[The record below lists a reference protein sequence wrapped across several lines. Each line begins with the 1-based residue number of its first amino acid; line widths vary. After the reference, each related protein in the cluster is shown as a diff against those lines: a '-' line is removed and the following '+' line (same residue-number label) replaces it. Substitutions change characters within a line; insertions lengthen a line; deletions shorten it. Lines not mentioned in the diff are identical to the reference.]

1 VYKFANVCTGWR
13 RLIGSLIFVGHF
25 PQKWPIFSGS
35 FVKNDLQLRGSYES
49 SPRCSSRLTC
59 NCMTYMRHTLYTRQL
74 YTRKSYI
81 WFVTHI
87 YMYMVRDS
95 SVATY
100 VYKVCASCMYI
111 QFVLTYTK
119 IYRGKKIKV
128 PTSVSQQF
136 WICTKSLWIYIA
148 DLLFSTSPPGAVLI
162 QFSSK
167 MYRIRIVT
175 TCLVLYLSD
184 PAISTQI
191 CRAFAPRVNSP
202 SLIDLQIHSHVY
214 SSWLIYICIVCAL
227 YIYTHVRTRVR
238 KYTCI
243 WFVTHIYMYIVRD
256 SYIYV

>member
-1 VYKFANVCTGWR
+1 MYVHTVCTNVYKNIPWEENK
-13 RLIGSLIFVGHF
+13 GSN
-25 PQKWPIFSGS
+25 KRFSAILNLYQ
-35 FVKNDLQLRGSYES
+35 VPLDLYCRS
-49 SPRCSSRLTC
+49 S
-59 NCMTYMRHTLYTRQL
+59 
-74 YTRKSYI
+74 
-81 WFVTHI
+81 
-87 YMYMVRDS
+87 
-95 SVATY
+95 
-100 VYKVCASCMYI
+100 
-111 QFVLTYTK
+111 
-119 IYRGKKIKV
+119 
-128 PTSVSQQF
+128 
-136 WICTKSLWIYIA
+136 
-148 DLLFSTSPPGAVLI
+148 GAVLI

-167 MYRIRIVT
+167 MYRIKIVT

-243 WFVTHIYMYIVRD
+243 WFVTHIYMYMVRDSYICVVCALYIYTQVRTHVRKYTCIWFVTHIYMYMVRD